1 MIKKII
7 IFIVNSLILWGAFL
21 CLTFIKIDSM
31 NNIIKLL
38 FLIIINILYLT
49 SIIFKWL
56 KYYKISRFFYVL
68 FITISIG
75 LFGYIILYKLEI
87 IDTISSITKL
97 KNYIL
102 STKEKGVFIYILLQ
116 MAQVII
122 LPIPAAIICIVGSL
136 IYGPLLGSIYCSIG
150 ILLGSFVSFWI
161 GKTFGNKI
169 VTWIAG
175 VENTEKYSKI
185 IRKRGAFFLI
195 IAFLLPMF
203 PDDILCLISGI
214 SNMKFKNFA
223 LITTITRPIGVICMS
238 YFGGGHIIPF
248 NGWGLYVWIILL
260 IAFVF
265 LVILMYKYQERMQ
278 NYILNKITKNKNKR
292 NNTES

>member
-122 LPIPAAIICIVGSL
+122 LPVPAAIICIVGSL

-278 NYILNKITKNKNKR
+278 NYILNKIIKNKNKR

>member
-122 LPIPAAIICIVGSL
+122 LPVPAAIICIVGSL

-150 ILLGSFVSFWI
+150 IILGSFVSFWI

-175 VENTEKYSKI
+175 AENTEKYSKI

-292 NNTES
+292 NNTEN

>member
-49 SIIFKWL
+49 TIIFKWL

-116 MAQVII
+116 IAQVII
-122 LPIPAAIICIVGSL
+122 LPVPAAIICIVGSL

-260 IAFVF
+260 IAFIF

>member
-7 IFIVNSLILWGAFL
+7 IFIVNSLILWSAFL

-122 LPIPAAIICIVGSL
+122 LPVPAAIICIVGSL

-260 IAFVF
+260 IAFIF

-292 NNTES
+292 NNIEN

>member
-116 MAQVII
+116 IAQVII
-122 LPIPAAIICIVGSL
+122 LPVPAAIICIVGSL

-292 NNTES
+292 NNTEN

>member
-116 MAQVII
+116 IAQVII
-122 LPIPAAIICIVGSL
+122 LPVPAAIICIVGSL